1 MTDTAV
7 PLVDDERRL
16 RLGHLALALA
26 ASIALSVMA
35 TWVARSWVVGT
46 LGRGDVPMA
55 PSTAALI
62 IASAWASWSAPRP
75 GRFRRRHVVGAVT
88 LLVALLAVSGALG
101 ILELAVLRF
110 TSAVA
115 GDTGTVP
122 IGIMSP
128 VSAVA
133 FLLVGL
139 ALLMLHADRQA
150 ERQVGALAAVVVT
163 LQALSVLVG
172 YLIHVPVLYG
182 AAVPMAAA
190 TSVALLSLGI
200 GVLLTGPAESWPVS
214 LISGRDGTRE
224 DHGVGSGGLALGLL
238 VTAVVLVALA
248 NYVNASRRSVL
259 ADAEEDLLAA
269 ADSRAMDVS
278 SWIRERLGDAQ
289 LILDGHLFSDEMVL
303 VLGASP
309 SSARTAADGS
319 QLAHAELRLRAWME
333 SLRTA
338 YAYRAVLVFDAQGV
352 ERIREG
358 AEVDPIPSD
367 VVVRALASG
376 TVVLDDIDSRRGG
389 QHRQLSLLAPIH
401 ASDDGHDRSLG
412 VVALVVDARAELLP
426 TLARWPFRA
435 RTGEILLVRRDNDE
449 VVYLNDLRLQDGTDR
464 PAYRLP
470 ITTPLLAVARAL
482 SGERGPFTGIDYLG
496 HNVLAA
502 ARPVVGAPWIVVA
515 KQDLDEVYAPFWSDV
530 RRASAFGGLL
540 ILATGFGLVILSR
553 QQAIERLRATLVVD
567 RARQDSDERLRA
579 AMSASLDAFLIL
591 DEHGVIAECNGQAQ
605 RALGPGDQPLVGT
618 SLAVAL
624 APPHDS
630 GLRSALGEANAGRPH
645 AWLDTHVTVE
655 ARGADGLTYPA
666 ELTIVRIRQ
675 HGRVA
680 FSVVLRDIS
689 EQVEAHAAIRDA
701 QARTEQLLDEAQRA
715 RRALLNIVEDQR
727 RTEAALRD
735 SENLLEM
742 RVRQRTTQ
750 LEAAN
755 RELEAFSYS
764 VSHDLRA
771 PLRAIDGYARMLAE
785 DSAPR
790 LDAEGLRRL
799 DVVQGEARRMGVL
812 IDDLLRFSRLGRQPL
827 DRSTVNM
834 TTLVREVVAELT
846 RDIGNRQIDVRIAE
860 LPSAE
865 CDPAL
870 LRQVWLNLIGNA
882 CKFTGPRSRAEIVID
897 GTATN
902 GEVTY
907 RVRDN
912 GVGFDM
918 AYADKLFGVFQRL
931 HAQDQFEGTG
941 VGLALS
947 QRIVNRHGGRM
958 WATSEVGHGA
968 TFAFAL
974 PSTPAEAA

>member
-7 PLVDDERRL
+7 PLIDDARRL
-16 RLGHLALALA
+16 RLGHLALALSA
-26 ASIALSVMA
+26 AIALSVMG
-35 TWVARSWVVGT
+35 TWLARSWWVGT

-55 PSTAALI
+55 PSTATLL
-62 IASAWASWSAPRP
+62 IASAWASWSPPRA
-75 GRFRRRHVVGAVT
+75 GWFRARIVVGALT
-88 LLVALLAVSGALG
+88 LVVALLAVSGVLG
-101 ILELAVLRF
+101 NLELAVLRF

-115 GDTGTVP
+115 ADTGTVP

-133 FLLVGL
+133 FILVGL
-139 ALLMLHADRQA
+139 ALMLLHAERQA

-163 LQALSVLVG
+163 LQALSVLIG

-182 AAVPMAAA
+182 AAVPMAAT
-190 TSVALLSLGI
+190 TSIALVSLGV
-200 GVLLTGPAESWPVS
+200 GVLLTGPPENWPIS
-214 LISGRDGTRE
+214 LISGRNEARE
-224 DHGVGSGGLALGLL
+224 ERGLRSGGLALGLI
-238 VTAVVLVALA
+238 VAAVVLVAIA
-248 NYVNASRRSVL
+248 NYINASRRNVL
-259 ADAEEDLLAA
+259 QDAEEDLLAA
-269 ADSRAMDVS
+269 ADSRAADAS
-278 SWIRERLGDAQ
+278 SWFRERLGDAQ
-289 LILDGHLFSDEMVL
+289 LILDGHLFTDEMVTVL
-303 VLGASP
+303 VP
-309 SSARTAADGS
+309 SDAIRPGDADEH
-319 QLAHAELRLRAWME
+319 QRADAELRLRAWME
-333 SLRTA
+333 SLCSA
-338 YAYRAVLVFDAQGV
+338 YAYRAVIVFDAHGA
-352 ERIREG
+352 ERLREG
-358 AEVDPIPSD
+358 GDID
-367 VVVRALASG
+367 VVPPEVVARALGSG
-376 TVVLDDIDSRRGG
+376 TVVLDDIDSRPGG
-389 QHRQLSLLAPIH
+389 ARRQLSFLAPVH
-401 ASDDGHDRSLG
+401 TSEDGHDTIIG
-412 VVALVVDARAELLP
+412 VVALVVDARAELFP
-426 TLARWPFRA
+426 TLARWPFHA
-435 RTGEILLVRRDNDE
+435 RTGELLLVRRDDQD
-449 VVYLNDLRLQDGTDR
+449 VVYLNDLRLENSADR

-470 ITTPLLAVARAL
+470 MTTPNLAVARAL
-482 SGERGPFTGIDYLG
+482 NGERGPFTGVDYLG

-502 ARPVVGAPWIVVA
+502 AGPVVGAPWNVVA
-515 KQDLDEVYAPFWSDV
+515 KEDLDEVYAPFWSDV

-579 AMSASLDAFLIL
+579 AMSASLDAFVIL
-591 DEHGVIAECNGQAQ
+591 DEHGVVADCNAQAQ
-605 RALGPGDQPLVGT
+605 RALGPGDRPLNGT
-618 SLAVAL
+618 LFAVAL

-630 GLRSALGEANAGRPH
+630 ALRTALAEARAGRPH
-645 AWLDTHVTVE
+645 PWLDTHVTVE
-655 ARGADGLTYPA
+655 AIGSDGQRYPA

-675 HGRVA
+675 HAQVA

-689 EQVEAHAAIRDA
+689 EQVQAHAAIRDA

-750 LEAAN
+750 LEVAN

-785 DSAPR
+785 DSAPS

-799 DVVQGEARRMGVL
+799 NVVQRQARRMGVL

-827 DRSTVNM
+827 ERSTVDM
-834 TTLVREVVAELT
+834 TALVRDVVADLM
-846 RDIGNRQIDVRIAE
+846 RDQGDRQVDVRIDE
-860 LPSAE
+860 LPPAE

-882 CKFTGPRSRAEIVID
+882 CKFTGTRSRAEIVID
-897 GTATN
+897 GTATS
-902 GEVTY
+902 GEVVY

-931 HAQDQFEGTG
+931 HAQDAFEGTG

-947 QRIVNRHGGRM
+947 QRIVSRHGGHI
-958 WATSEVGHGA
+958 WATSEVDHGA
-968 TFAFAL
+968 MFAFAL
-974 PSTPAEAA
+974 PTTTGEAA